1 MDTPSVALES
11 SRISA
16 TKLNDEVVQIDPFRR
31 AVVHLAGRSDRSK
44 VSSRA
49 SDPNVA
55 LQHRLAEAAVTVIE
69 HGSRRAQKGE
79 AVTGRVRLAG
89 SLLNQGES
97 VMWKRGTTR
106 DLLMRGSSTARI
118 DAQGRMRIPQP
129 FRAILTRYGRSCY
142 LFLFPSP
149 RAGIGIF
156 ALATWQDI
164 VSRRRRTELPSRVFC
179 GATRTMDSHGGISV
193 PEEFLLVTQLAEH
206 VVVLGYGEY
215 LTICNPETVEQQPA
229 AFVLSE
235 SDAQGSDESLV
246 SVLES

>member
-1 MDTPSVALES
+1 M
-11 SRISA
+11 R
-16 TKLNDEVVQIDPFRR
+16 
-31 AVVHLAGRSDRSK
+31 
-44 VSSRA
+44 
-49 SDPNVA
+49 
-55 LQHRLAEAAVTVIE
+55 
-69 HGSRRAQKGE
+69 
-79 AVTGRVRLAG
+79 
-89 SLLNQGES
+89 
-97 VMWKRGTTR
+97 KRGATR

-156 ALATWQDI
+156 ALTTWRDI

-179 GATRTMDSHGGISV
+179 GATRSVDSDGGIEV
-193 PEEFLLVTQLAEH
+193 PDEFLLVTQLAEH

-215 LTICNPETVEQQPA
+215 LTICNPETVEEQPA
-229 AFVLSE
+229 AFVLFE
-235 SDAQGSDESLV
+235 GDAQGPAERLV